1 MALSIERDLH
11 MAPGGGE
18 SSYTMNS
25 KLQVTLSLSL
35 SLCISFIFQFNH
47 TMLTSLVT
55 CPEQHIPQ

>member
-35 SLCISFIFQFNH
+35 SASHLFFN
-47 TMLTSLVT
+47 LT
-55 CPEQHIPQ
+55 IPC